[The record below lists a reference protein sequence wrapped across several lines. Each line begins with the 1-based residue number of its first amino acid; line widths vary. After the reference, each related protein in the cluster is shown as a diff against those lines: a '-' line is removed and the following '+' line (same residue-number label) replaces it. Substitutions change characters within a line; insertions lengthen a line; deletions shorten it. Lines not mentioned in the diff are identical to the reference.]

1 MKPAKGLC
9 YPTQAGGQVQAGSSE
24 RLQAPSQELEVEVAV
39 EVFPSFRR
47 KVSRPW
53 LRRLALLTLASEA
66 EAGTVISSRDVSLLI
81 ADDCTLQELNRRY
94 RGLDEV
100 TDVLAFSPVHAGSD
114 APEGEG
120 ASPDASPFL
129 RGDGEEESLG
139 DVLISYP
146 QAERQ
151 ARERGI
157 ALRRELALLVVHG
170 LLHLLGYDHDDP
182 EGERRMWE
190 RQDAILARVLREA

>member
-1 MKPAKGLC
+1 M
-9 YPTQAGGQVQAGSSE
+9 
-24 RLQAPSQELEVEVAV
+24 
-39 EVFPSFRR
+39 
-47 KVSRPW
+47 
-53 LRRLALLTLASEA
+53 
-66 EAGTVISSRDVSLLI
+66 
-81 ADDCTLQELNRRY
+81 
-94 RGLDEV
+94 
-100 TDVLAFSPVHAGSD
+100 
-114 APEGEG
+114 

-129 RGDGEEESLG
+129 RGDGGEESLG

>member
-1 MKPAKGLC
+1 M
-9 YPTQAGGQVQAGSSE
+9 QAGSSE
-24 RLQAPSQELEVEVAV
+24 RLQAPSQDLGVEVAV
-39 EVFPSFRR
+39 EVFPPFRR

-53 LRRLALLTLASEA
+53 LRHLSLITLASEA
-66 EAGTVISSRDVSLLI
+66 DAGTVIAGRDLSLTI
-81 ADDCTLQELNRRY
+81 ADDCTLQDLNRRY

-114 APEGEG
+114 VSDGEG
-120 ASPDASPFL
+120 PRPDAAPFL
-129 RGDGEEESLG
+129 RGDGEVESLG
-139 DVLISYP
+139 DILISYP

-151 ARERGI
+151 AQERGLP
-157 ALRRELALLVVHG
+157 LRRELALLVVHG

-182 EGERRMWE
+182 QDERRMWE

>member
-1 MKPAKGLC
+1 M
-9 YPTQAGGQVQAGSSE
+9 QAGSSE
-24 RLQAPSQELEVEVAV
+24 RLQAPSQGLGVEVAV
-39 EVFPSFRR
+39 EVFPRFRR

-53 LRRLALLTLASEA
+53 LRHLALLTLDSEA
-66 EAGTVISSRDVSLLI
+66 EAGTAITGRDVSLLI
-81 ADDCTLQELNRRY
+81 ADDDTVQDLNRRY

-114 APEGEG
+114 AAPGEEASNG
-120 ASPDASPFL
+120 APFV
-129 RGDGEEESLG
+129 RGDGGAESLG

-151 ARERGI
+151 AQERGLP
-157 ALRRELALLVVHG
+157 LRRELALLVVHG
-170 LLHLLGYDHDDP
+170 LLHLLGYDHDDL
-182 EGERRMWE
+182 EGERRMWA

>member
-1 MKPAKGLC
+1 M
-9 YPTQAGGQVQAGSSE
+9 
-24 RLQAPSQELEVEVAV
+24 EVAV
-39 EVFPSFRR
+39 TVFPRFRR

-53 LRRLALLTLASEA
+53 LRHLCLLTLASEA
-66 EAGTVISSRDVSLLI
+66 EAGTVIPGGDLSLLI
-81 ADDCTLQELNRRY
+81 AEDSTLQDLNRRY

-114 APEGEG
+114 APDGGESSPNG
-120 ASPDASPFL
+120 APFL
-129 RGDGEEESLG
+129 RGDGGAETLG
-139 DVLISYP
+139 DILISYP

-151 ARERGI
+151 ARERGLP
-157 ALRRELALLVVHG
+157 LRRELALLVVHG

-182 EGERRMWE
+182 EGERRMWA

>member
-1 MKPAKGLC
+1 M
-9 YPTQAGGQVQAGSSE
+9 QAGSSE
-24 RLQAPSQELEVEVAV
+24 RLQALGQDLEVEVAV
-39 EVFPSFRR
+39 EVFPPFRR

-53 LRRLALLTLASEA
+53 LRRLSLLTLASEA
-66 EAGTVISSRDVSLLI
+66 EAGTVIAGRDISLLI
-81 ADDCTLQELNRRY
+81 ADDCTLQDLNRRY

-100 TDVLAFSPVHAGSD
+100 TDVLAFSPIHAGSD
-114 APEGEG
+114 ASDGEG
-120 ASPDASPFL
+120 PPPDGAPFL
-129 RGDGEEESLG
+129 RGDGGAETLG
-139 DVLISYP
+139 DVAISYP

-170 LLHLLGYDHDDP
+170 LLHLLGYDHDKP
-182 EGERRMWE
+182 EEERRMWE

>member
-1 MKPAKGLC
+1 M
-9 YPTQAGGQVQAGSSE
+9 QAGSSE
-24 RLQAPSQELEVEVAV
+24 RLQAPSQGLGVEVAV
-39 EVFPSFRR
+39 EVFPRFRR

-53 LRRLALLTLASEA
+53 LRHLALLTLDSEA
-66 EAGTVISSRDVSLLI
+66 EAGTAITGRDVSLLI
-81 ADDCTLQELNRRY
+81 ADDDTVQDLNRRY

-114 APEGEG
+114 APVVEE
-120 ASPDASPFL
+120 APFV
-129 RGDGEEESLG
+129 RGDGGAESLG

-151 ARERGI
+151 AQERGLP
-157 ALRRELALLVVHG
+157 LRRELALLVVHG
-170 LLHLLGYDHDDP
+170 LLHLLGYDHDDL
-182 EGERRMWE
+182 EGERRMWA

>member
-1 MKPAKGLC
+1 M
-9 YPTQAGGQVQAGSSE
+9 QAGSSGG
-24 RLQAPSQELEVEVAV
+24 LQSPSQELEVEVAV

-66 EAGTVISSRDVSLLI
+66 EAGTVISGRDVSLLI

-114 APEGEG
+114 APDGEG
-120 ASPDASPFL
+120 TPPEASTFL

-151 ARERGI
+151 ARERGL

>member
-1 MKPAKGLC
+1 M
-9 YPTQAGGQVQAGSSE
+9 QAGSSE
-24 RLQAPSQELEVEVAV
+24 RLQAPSQGLGVEVAV
-39 EVFPSFRR
+39 EVFPRFRR

-53 LRRLALLTLASEA
+53 LRHLALLTLDSEA
-66 EAGTVISSRDVSLLI
+66 EAGTAITGLDVSLLI
-81 ADDCTLQELNRRY
+81 ADDATVQDLNRRY

-114 APEGEG
+114 APAGDG
-120 ASPDASPFL
+120 APFV
-129 RGDGEEESLG
+129 RGDGGAESLG

-151 ARERGI
+151 AQERGLP
-157 ALRRELALLVVHG
+157 LRRELALLVVHG
-170 LLHLLGYDHDDP
+170 LLHLLGYDHDEP
-182 EGERRMWE
+182 EGERRMWA